1 MRNMYMR
8 ERFLD
13 RDPPELLARRGCILS
28 PKQQISL
35 HLRCLVR
42 EHKFSKLTW
51 HFRGIRRALWV

>member
-1 MRNMYMR
+1 MRKMYMR

-42 EHKFSKLTW
+42 EHKFSKLT
-51 HFRGIRRALWV
+51 